1 MWLALQ
7 LSHNDVLGVGL
18 GWVLGLGGPES
29 LPLSRPLPKK
39 STFAV
44 RIAWFLFFSLTTGTI
59 TVYDVLY
66 VTEGS

>member
-29 LPLSRPLPKK
+29 LPVGLNSAVRLGFPGVVICLSRGLN
-39 STFAV
+39 
-44 RIAWFLFFSLTTGTI
+44 LSL
-59 TVYDVLY
+59 LLW
-66 VTEGS
+66 